1 MLRKFRHIFQS
12 NFIKHNAIFFVGSV
26 LVGALNYAYYPV
38 LGRLMSPVD
47 FGEIQVL
54 VSLFLQFTIF
64 LNVLGMITINIT
76 ANYDS
81 TEKAHRMIY
90 ELEKLAVYIAMAILV
105 VAIVTGDFF
114 AQILQFDSSMPFV
127 ALALALLVSIP
138 LTFRSAYAR
147 GQKKFG
153 VSSISQLI
161 GAGVKIIFSA
171 GLVVAG
177 LGVTGAMFGIVGAQ
191 LAAFVYAA
199 FMAARLGLVRPKITH
214 YGKLPVLK
222 DIIPEIKYSGFV
234 FLGLITITLMMS
246 VDVIFV
252 KYYFDAETA
261 GQYAGV
267 ATVARII
274 FFLAVPIAQVLMPM
288 VKLKQSARENYQ
300 LLIKSLVLTALVCG
314 GALTLCLLFPELI
327 LRVLMGEQYGEL
339 AYLLP
344 ILSLVVFIISL
355 VNLVMMYYLALRHKK
370 IVLVGIIGFG
380 VVVSLII
387 AWHPSVQTIVYNIL
401 LGSILTMVAAG
412 MYVLITVRR
421 GLRNATKTDIGNH
434 TDLQ

>member
-1 MLRKFRHIFQS
+1 MLSQLKNSQFLR
-12 NFIKHNAIFFVGSV
+12 HNAVFFFGSV

-38 LGRLMSPVD
+38 LGRLMEPAD

-81 TEKAHRMIY
+81 TAKAHRMIY

-105 VAIVTGDFF
+105 FSIVAGGFF
-114 AQILQFDSSMPFV
+114 AQILQFDSQAPFV
-127 ALALALLVSIP
+127 ALAMALLVSIP

-153 VSSISQLI
+153 VASISQLI
-161 GAGVKIIFSA
+161 GAGVKIAFSA

-177 LGVTGAMFGIVGAQ
+177 LGVTGAIFGIVSAQ
-191 LAAFVYAA
+191 LAAFLYAA
-199 FMAARLGLVRPKITH
+199 WWAAKLGLVRPKLAQ
-214 YGKLPVLK
+214 YGKLPDLK
-222 DIIPEIKYSGFV
+222 AIWPEIKYSGLVFV
-234 FLGLITITLMMS
+234 GLLTITLMMS
-246 VDVIFV
+246 VDVLFV

-288 VKLKQSARENYQ
+288 VKIKQSARANGQ
-300 LLIKSLVLTALVCG
+300 LLVKSLVLTVLICGAALAICW
-314 GALTLCLLFPELI
+314 LFPEVI
-327 LRVLMGEQYGEL
+327 LKILMGGQYDEL
-339 AYLLP
+339 VGLLP
-344 ILSLVVFIISL
+344 ALSLVVFIISL
-355 VNLVMMYYLALRHKK
+355 VNLVVMYYLALRHKMV
-370 IVLVGIIGFG
+370 VLVGIIGFG
-380 VVVSLII
+380 VVVGLVLYGHATVS
-387 AWHPSVQTIVYNIL
+387 TIVYNIL
-401 LGSILTMVAAG
+401 LGSILTLVAAG
-412 MYVLITVRR
+412 LYVLITFRR
-421 GLRNATKTDIGNH
+421 GLRDAKKD
-434 TDLQ
+434 DLDHRPHLQ